1 MSRHNWKFLSYSLSS
16 ALSGY
21 GDGKRISIRKLKSQA
36 KGDSSNNSEISLPSH
51 FGTHLDFPLHFNLRG
66 KSIDNYNAEDFVFK
80 SVKIIDLQNIKFSSY
95 LISVENLKALELT
108 ENQETDF
115 LFFKTG
121 YCEIRDTEKYWRYG
135 LGFDIGTAEFI
146 KLKFPNLKAIGFD
159 LISLSSYQER
169 KTGRKAHFEFLIE
182 NDLLIIE
189 DVDLRG
195 VSTKTKIKQLIVA
208 PIRFENADGTPV
220 TILANIEND

>member
-21 GDGKRISIRKLKSQA
+21 GDGKRISIRKLKSQE

-51 FGTHLDFPLHFNLRG
+51 FGTHLDFPLHFNLTG

-80 SVKIIDLQNIKFSSY
+80 SVKIIDLQHIEFSGY
-95 LISVENLKALELT
+95 LISVENLKTIGLIG
-108 ENQETDF
+108 NRETDF
-115 LFFKTG
+115 LLFKTG

-135 LGFDIGTAEFI
+135 LGFDIGTVKFI
-146 KLKFPNLKAIGFD
+146 KSKFPNLRAIGFD

-169 KTGRKAHFEFLIE
+169 KVGRKAHFEFLIE
-182 NDLLIIE
+182 NDILILE
-189 DVDLRG
+189 DVDLRK
-195 VSTKTKIKQLIVA
+195 VSAKTKIKELIVA
-208 PIRFENADGTPV
+208 PLRFEHADGAPV
-220 TILANIEND
+220 TLLANIEK